1 MYSPYIIMNKTLLPF
16 DLAAKTWT
24 GGQKPVAGSDL
35 FKSESSLRYRE
46 LADGLQMTT
55 IETPLRHSVRF
66 QPLSQ
71 EPPLILPF
79 VVFGYP
85 NEDRRNRLFLK
96 VQDSRWSKVSQPAC
110 DFCVMAA
117 DFYSSQCPSNRSL
130 QTCRSSCNPAP
141 AIPTTMWGCRMLR
154 GSAR

>member
-1 MYSPYIIMNKTLLPF
+1 VYSPYIIMNKTLLPF

-35 FKSESSLRYRE
+35 FKSESPLRYRE

-79 VVFGYP
+79 CSVWLSERGSTESPVPQGPGFEVV
-85 NEDRRNRLFLK
+85 
-96 VQDSRWSKVSQPAC
+96 QSQPA
-110 DFCVMAA
+110 
-117 DFYSSQCPSNRSL
+117 SL
-130 QTCRSSCNPAP
+130 RFLCN
-141 AIPTTMWGCRMLR
+141 
-154 GSAR
+154 GS